1 MQQLVECLA
10 TLILPLLQMP
20 TSSSSSGKDE
30 EITNYC
36 YQSNL
41 LQLLS
46 LVSSFTS
53 SNLMMLDL
61 LLLQTHVID
70 YVFIEKFITED
81 DVTAPIS
88 ASNSSR
94 IGVHCRFFRYL
105 ATLIMQNILIHHRG
119 INLLQSLEERK
130 YKQLHTPITAS
141 DASEERITTK
151 NRILNICLKPLYR
164 IIQVCKLMRTV
175 DVFRD
180 SMIVISS
187 LKILL
192 IYLQKECQD
201 RYMSRENHLYLEYF
215 QELSMWQWLIRLLYD
230 HRNEVR
236 FLVMSVIQLLVP
248 LFVAPS
254 QSNLGENDENHSP
267 ESKDEEFRQFDFPPV
282 EQLSYLF
289 YNDKEAP
296 LLRLKAL
303 QIILQYNHRVQL
315 TSSLS
320 STQLVKLPLFPISA
334 HRVLHQMS
342 HLLQMTSTQNHSY
355 YPKVSDNQED
365 DRENLGLTVSLNG
378 MILMIDCLSLMFQT
392 SRQVQEKSYQSSSP
406 AFDDTNTFLA
416 HCSEAK
422 IFPLL
427 IQFIDPVLQQQL
439 FIVRHFGLFISNK
452 NSGILSYF
460 YHINQSFCQEMHQ
473 MKKIFNFKFCQ
484 LLLLVK
490 SSESDN
496 EGSSVRLKQA
506 HQSIFYEDCLKHT
519 NLVSSLLTSVSAMIL
534 SDRTLDAKDEISR
547 ILSHDF
553 IEIRYF
559 TAVMTIFLTM
569 IQFMSMTG
577 AEGNEVQTI
586 AVASSVLQQLLMQ
599 RPDSFLQLL
608 SCINQFLAILNGC
621 FDYFFCSEIRHDDQ
635 MSLQARLLLKEREK
649 VALCLEKILHFLSL
663 ITSLSIVLQI
673 ISYEM
678 SSGMILSSEYQEV
691 VVAIFVEITLLR
703 VQLQAL
709 SSSSSEIV
717 QLTELTDFCLSLLL
731 DRFVVCQKI
740 FKMMLFSEKYRTLQL
755 GLSGGIK
762 IENHLWQSYRSS
774 FTSVHNFILSGES
787 TLPEEQRNKVERKI
801 DSSPSKVIEEE
812 FENDVDLKD
821 TIDSKAIT
829 IKRAHKI
836 APPRVSITSA
846 TTASTGAKGLMSSK
860 WRQKARCYSWK
871 ENRPSTT
878 SKSKGELPNSLRHS
892 LFFSLLLFRTCLFE
906 MMSVLSETEIDS
918 FCRLLATLVKE
929 NVSQGLAAALITT
942 TPSTTKSIASYHE
955 ELQGLGSSTS
965 IEPSNPQLFGML
977 LTTLIHL
984 IRDSVLSSLNQSTS
998 PNTSALVRI
1007 REFIFKV
1014 FDDGAKAAL
1023 IETGSESSR
1032 NTGFL
1037 HFLMSIGTGNGFHPP
1052 IRHMS
1057 LQLLSL
1063 LLRCNH
1069 IGTHII
1075 FPPASRISL
1084 SHILAIEIQS
1094 LLSSSQTDPAILQK
1108 LLFFY
1113 FFTLTSFMLSPSL
1126 PNKGKGSQ
1134 RVSGGVGNGQGLGM
1148 CCYQTQLCEK
1158 NFTLSN
1164 YNNLYSLQS
1173 HSNKLH
1179 NNNMTKK
1186 TVKQL
1191 SLHPNKNNAP
1201 TPTNQQQHLL
1211 RAVDSMNLLPLNDLL
1226 VWIQQKFSHD
1236 SELMTLVNT
1245 FLLQLFVLYYYQNNP
1260 HDNKSNDG
1268 ITTMEKTIL
1277 NMCSSENVLQALLS
1291 LCVTSNKLYSTAQ
1304 DSQAITPVQSISRLT
1319 LKVLFHANEKLK
1331 STIKQQISTHPKASS
1346 FDFLMT

>member
-1 MQQLVECLA
+1 
-10 TLILPLLQMP
+10 
-20 TSSSSSGKDE
+20 
-30 EITNYC
+30 
-36 YQSNL
+36 
-41 LQLLS
+41 
-46 LVSSFTS
+46 
-53 SNLMMLDL
+53 MMLDL

-70 YVFIEKFITED
+70 YVFLEKFITED

-164 IIQVCKLMRTV
+164 IIQVCKLMRAV

-355 YPKVSDNQED
+355 YPKVGDNQED

-378 MILMIDCLSLMFQT
+378 MILMIDCLSLIFQT

-452 NSGILSYF
+452 NSGVSSF
-460 YHINQSFCQEMHQ
+460 SYHINQSFCQEMHQ

-506 HQSIFYEDCLKHT
+506 HQSTFYEDCLKHT

-801 DSSPSKVIEEE
+801 DSSPLKVIEEE

-829 IKRAHKI
+829 IKRTHKV

-942 TPSTTKSIASYHE
+942 TPSTTKSIASYHK

-965 IEPSNPQLFGML
+965 IEPSNPQLFGLL

-998 PNTSALVRI
+998 SNTSALVRI

-1037 HFLMSIGTGNGFHPP
+1037 HFLMSIGTGNGFQPP

-1094 LLSSSQTDPAILQK
+1094 LLSSSQTDPAIVQK

-1134 RVSGGVGNGQGLGM
+1134 RVNGGVGNGQGLGM